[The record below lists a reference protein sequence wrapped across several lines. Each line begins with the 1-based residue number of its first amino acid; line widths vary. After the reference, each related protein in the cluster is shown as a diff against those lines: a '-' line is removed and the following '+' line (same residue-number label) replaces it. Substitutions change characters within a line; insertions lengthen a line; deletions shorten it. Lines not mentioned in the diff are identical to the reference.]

1 MTNLTKVLN
10 ILHLLKQPPKTNPS
24 FLLLLQLLFLLLL
37 LLLLLLP
44 QQVSLFTLY
53 LWVNQSVASNRLIWK
68 QHPQIL
74 HIANDVQNSPSRQFS
89 QRIRQNNK
97 QSETV
102 TFLFFSSSSSAA
114 ACKDS
119 LSPTTAWIQ
128 SACLLAC
135 LLSSCFFLCE
145 SREECLA
152 MVRRETGRK
161 EREERRGG
169 RVCCSGRNSN
179 LESIRSGGTP
189 TVTFAFWKIFTYCYG
204 VLLLYPPTLIRL
216 IWTF

>member
-1 MTNLTKVLN
+1 VS
-10 ILHLLKQPPKTNPS
+10 QS
-24 FLLLLQLLFLLLL
+24 VS
-37 LLLLLLP
+37 P
-44 QQVSLFTLY
+44 QQPLDLEA
-53 LWVNQSVASNRLIWK
+53 ASSNPPHCKRRSKL
-68 QHPQIL
+68 PDTAVL
-74 HIANDVQNSPSRQFS
+74 STDPT
-89 QRIRQNNK
+89 NNK
-97 QSETV
+97 RSETV
-102 TFLFFSSSSSAA
+102 TFLVFFFFLFRCCVQRFSFSYYYSINSVR
-114 ACKDS
+114 
-119 LSPTTAWIQ
+119 LLT
-128 SACLLAC
+128 CLLAC

-216 IWTF
+216 IWTFLKI